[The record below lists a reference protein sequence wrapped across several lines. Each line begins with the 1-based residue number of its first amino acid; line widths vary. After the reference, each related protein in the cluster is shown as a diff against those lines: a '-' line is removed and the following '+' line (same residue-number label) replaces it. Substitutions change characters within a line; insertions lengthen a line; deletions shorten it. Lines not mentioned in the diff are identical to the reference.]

1 MECLILYVS
10 IVMNRDWDM
19 SDWIFIGGGGV
30 DYVEGQYFLL
40 EYVNCYGLIVGVI
53 GMGKIVML

>member
-30 DYVEGQYFLL
+30 DYVEG
-40 EYVNCYGLIVGVI
+40 
-53 GMGKIVML
+53 